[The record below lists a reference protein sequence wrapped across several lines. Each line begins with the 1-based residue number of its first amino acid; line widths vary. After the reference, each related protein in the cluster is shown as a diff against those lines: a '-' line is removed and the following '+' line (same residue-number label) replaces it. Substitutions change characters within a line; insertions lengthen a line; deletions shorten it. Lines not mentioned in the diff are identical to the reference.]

1 MTAPDSVEALA
12 LALGVQSV
20 HRLAA
25 ELDQLLG
32 LRLGHESGQL
42 LVHRLAAEWERQ
54 SAVGLVPV

>member
-12 LALGVQSV
+12 LALGVPSV

-32 LRLGHESGQL
+32 LRLAPESGQL